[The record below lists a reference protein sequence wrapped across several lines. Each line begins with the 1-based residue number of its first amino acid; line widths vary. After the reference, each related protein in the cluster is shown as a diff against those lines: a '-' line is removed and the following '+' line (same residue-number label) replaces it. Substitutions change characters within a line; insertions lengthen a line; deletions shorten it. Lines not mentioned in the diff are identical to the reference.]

1 MRVSLR
7 QRQKERRQRVILDAA
22 TELIGRK
29 GFDDTSIEEI
39 AERAE
44 VGVATVYNYFGT
56 KSELLRA
63 MFVRYIDEEAQMG
76 EAVVSSPPEDMSE
89 GMAAL
94 FHTYLRGMA
103 EKCTPRLLQEFM
115 SLAVSKQ
122 LGYGQQT
129 YQMKLRFL
137 EQCRTLAV
145 HYKCAGQI
153 RDDVSADEAATACY
167 SAAALPLAM
176 FSLAKTLD
184 MDAAERLL
192 RRQMSLVISG
202 IGMRKTDE
210 SDMTVLPDSSGTD

>member
-1 MRVSLR
+1 MSLR
-7 QRQKERRQRVILDAA
+7 EKQKERRQRVILDAA

-44 VGVATVYNYFGT
+44 VGVATVYNYFGA

-63 MFVRYIDEEAQMG
+63 MFVRYIEEEAQMG
-76 EAVVSSPPEDMSE
+76 EAVVLNPPEDMCE

-94 FHTYLRGMA
+94 FQTYLIGMA

-122 LGYGQQT
+122 LAYGQQT
-129 YQMKLRFL
+129 YQLKLRFL

-145 HYKCAGQI
+145 HYKDAGQI
-153 RDDVSADEAATACY
+153 RDDVSVDEAATACY
-167 SAAALPLAM
+167 SAAALPLM
-176 FSLAKTLD
+176 MYSLARTVDIKT
-184 MDAAERLL
+184 AEQLL

-202 IGMRKTDE
+202 IGMRGKEATDV
-210 SDMTVLPDSSGTD
+210 TVTPDSPAQ